1 MSLLEDA
8 VNGVGLDL
16 IESQLELDDYMPQW
30 LAEEFDHDPDDAD
43 QLDWTEVMLR
53 AVVLNAR
60 YAAKELKEKYGVD
73 DASVFPEN

>member
-30 LAEEFDHDPDDAD
+30 LAEEFNHDPDDAD

-53 AVVLNAR
+53 AVVLNAK
-60 YAAKELKEKYGVD
+60 AAAEELKEKYGIE
-73 DASVFPEN
+73 DAGVFPND